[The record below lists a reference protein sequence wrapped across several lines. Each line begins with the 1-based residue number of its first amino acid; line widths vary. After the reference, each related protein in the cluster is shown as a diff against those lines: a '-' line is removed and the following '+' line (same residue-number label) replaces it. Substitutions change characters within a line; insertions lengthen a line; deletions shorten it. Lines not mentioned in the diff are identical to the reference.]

1 LILERLSSENFRNL
15 EAAEYRFHPAVN
27 LVVGMNGQGKTNLLE
42 AIYFLATTKSFR
54 TARTQSLVRF
64 GQTYLFVGG
73 EVERQGVAKRLS
85 AGIDPGESRRVLTL
99 NAEKVGL
106 ARYVQAMTVV
116 AYSSSRLEIIRGGP
130 EERRRF
136 LDRGIASGEPGYL
149 ERLNRFQRALRQRN
163 ALLHAIGAHQA
174 RVGELDAWDE
184 EFLLAAIPLS
194 AARAHY
200 TKRIATLLS
209 ATLERYHYHVTGI
222 TLRYLPGGEAE
233 GEPDAWRRRLAEV
246 KRHELR
252 NRMTLVGP
260 QRDNVAF
267 EVEGR
272 PAAEV
277 LSGGELKT
285 ITLFLKFAKLEQF
298 RNETGETALFVLD
311 DIDAELDVD
320 ILSSVLRNLPP
331 STQLFA
337 TSAKESVISDL
348 QTGPHRRFAMVAGR
362 AEEVSDH

>member
-1 LILERLSSENFRNL
+1 LILERLSTENFRNL

-42 AIYFLATTKSFR
+42 AIYFLGTTKSFR
-54 TARTQSLVRF
+54 TARAQSLVRF
-64 GQTYLFVGG
+64 GQTYLFVAGD
-73 EVERQGVAKRLS
+73 VERRGVAQRLS
-85 AGIDPGESRRVLTL
+85 AGVDPGESRRVLTI
-99 NAEKVGL
+99 NAEKVTL
-106 ARYVQAMTVV
+106 ARYVQAIAVV
-116 AYSSSRLEIIRGGP
+116 AYSSSRLEILRGGP

-136 LDRGIASGEPGYL
+136 LDRGIAGVEPGYL

-163 ALLHAIGAHQA
+163 ALLHAIASHQA
-174 RVGELDAWDE
+174 RQAELDAWDE

-194 AARAHY
+194 TARADY
-200 TKRIATLLS
+200 TRRIGALLA
-209 ATLERYHYHVTGI
+209 ATLERYRYHVSGI
-222 TLRYLPGGEAE
+222 TLRYLPGGEAA

-298 RNETGETALFVLD
+298 RRETGEAAVFVLD
-311 DIDAELDVD
+311 DIDAELDVE
-320 ILSSVLRNLPP
+320 ILSAVLRNLPP
-331 STQLFA
+331 ATQLFA
-337 TSAKESVISDL
+337 TSAKEGVISDL
-348 QTGPHRRFAMVAGR
+348 ETGSHRRFAMVAGS
-362 AEEVSDH
+362 AAKVSDR